1 MKEHNLLASVALFS
15 ELYNNDNYTNVADI
29 LGEFIKGAVITEN
42 KWTINTTELTN
53 LLERVYE
60 FRIPESVVR
69 TTVRN
74 RLTKISTFQNG
85 HYVFNPI
92 IKKDFEK
99 IDENYNAILQDQN
112 AIISELIKFVEQK
125 ESKVLQD
132 NEKQMLFDN
141 LSKYL
146 LDNGV
151 SEKYSKYISAFVI
164 KNQGNLEFTNG
175 LNLIKEGV
183 ILYQG
188 IKFTADI
195 NELGKWNT
203 ELTIFLSTE
212 HLFNALGFN
221 GILYQQIFDDFY
233 KLVSEINFSNKNK
246 YGEKLIQLKYLEETR
261 DEIAAFFQTAE
272 YIQKGTLALDT
283 SKPAM
288 KSILDGCRY
297 PSDIISKK
305 IKFENDLKTKGIT
318 LKEFNRSIYNYTEY
332 VVEDENILEELK
344 KSSENRGR
352 TFDEN
357 LCRQFFRIFTKIN
370 YFRGGESKTKFERIG
385 HIYVTGNRFALYLA
399 HQNKVKF
406 KDEDIPFAKDIDYI
420 TNKFWFKLKKGFS
433 DKNTLPK
440 SFDVVSKAQ
449 TILSSQLN
457 QSVFQ
462 EYQKLQKQLKDG
474 SLTKEEAM
482 ERSYELREKP
492 NKPEEITIENIDSS
506 LDFLTNDTYYE
517 DLFREKE
524 KKEILLRE
532 TQQQNEA
539 LKNEIERRDGIELQK
554 KLIQKAEQKNEL
566 KLSNQNRNW
575 NAYKNQQ
582 RLNSFYSV
590 CVMLLTALPI
600 IIGFMLRA
608 NKKLSDWMDSLGTKQ
623 YWIWAILSIV
633 FLVEIFGR
641 SYIFNKEK
649 VKNGWL
655 WICLRGQKF
664 AERKEQKYN
673 DFEQDFDRSNPD

>member
-1 MKEHNLLASVALFS
+1 MKENNLLASVALFS
-15 ELYNNDNYTNVADI
+15 ELYNNENYTSVADI
-29 LGEFIKGAVITEN
+29 LGEFIKGVVVAEN
-42 KWTINTTELTN
+42 KWTVNTTELTN
-53 LLERVYE
+53 LLEKVYE

-74 RLTKISTFQNG
+74 RLSNISSFQNG
-85 HYVFNPI
+85 HYVFDPV
-92 IKKDFEK
+92 IKTDFEK
-99 IDENYNAILQDQN
+99 INAEYNAILQQQN
-112 AIISELIKFVEQK
+112 AITSELIKFVEQK
-125 ESKVLQD
+125 ENRSLQD
-132 NEKQMLFDN
+132 SEKQILFDN

-164 KNQGNLEFTNG
+164 KNQGNAAFTNG

-221 GILYQQIFDDFY
+221 GLLYQQIFDDFD

-261 DEIAAFFQTAE
+261 DEIGAFFQTAE
-272 YIQKGTLALDT
+272 FIHKGTLALDT

-288 KSILDGCRY
+288 KAILDGCRY
-297 PSDIISKK
+297 PSDIKAKK
-305 IKFENDLKTKGIT
+305 IKFENDLKAKGIT
-318 LKEFNRSIYNYTEY
+318 LKEFNQSIYNYTEY
-332 VVEDENILEELK
+332 VVEDENVLEELK
-344 KSSENRGR
+344 KSSESKGK

-385 HIYVTGNRFALYLA
+385 HIYITGNRFALYLA

-406 KDEDIPFAKDIDYI
+406 QDEDIPFAKDIDYI
-420 TNKFWFKLKKGFS
+420 TNKFWFKLKKGFG
-433 DKNTLPK
+433 DKSSLPK

-449 TILSSQLN
+449 IILSSQLN

-462 EYQKLQKQLKDG
+462 EYYKLQRQLKDG

-482 ERSYELREKP
+482 QISYELREKP

-506 LDFLTNDTYYE
+506 LDFLTNDSYFE

-524 KKEILLRE
+524 KKEIILKE
-532 TQQQNEA
+532 TLQQNEE
-539 LKNEIERRDGIELQK
+539 LQNEINRRDEMEREKDLA
-554 KLIQKAEQKNEL
+554 LKAEQKNEL
-566 KLSNQNRNW
+566 ITNFQDENW
-575 NAYKNQQ
+575 KEYKKQQ
-582 RLNSFYSV
+582 RGFSFY
-590 CVMLLTALPI
+590 CFWIMFLTVLPI
-600 IIGFMLRA
+600 FIGFMLKA
-608 NKKLSDWMDSLGTKQ
+608 NKKLSDWMNSLGTNQ
-623 YWIWAILSIV
+623 YWIWALLSII
-633 FLVEIFGR
+633 FLAELFGR
-641 SYIFNKEK
+641 AYIFNKEK
-649 VKNGWL
+649 IKNGWL
-655 WICLRGQKF
+655 WINLRGQNLF
-664 AERKEQKYN
+664 ERKEQKFIEFAG
-673 DFEQDFDRSNPD
+673 DFESQNPD